1 MKTSLAF
8 KVAHFANKSG
18 VKPDILNNPAVIY
31 MRQELELLGKGGV
44 RFEISVYA
52 DGSWSAR
59 SVNVDGIITG
69 GINQSDMIE
78 TIKDAVF
85 TYYDISPQFCDDSL
99 LRGTGEK
106 KTVKNEIYVTV

>member
-18 VKPDILNNPAVIY
+18 VKPDILNNPAVIN

-44 RFEISVYA
+44 RFEISVYV

-69 GINQSDMIE
+69 GINPVSYTHLTLPTNRE
-78 TIKDAVF
+78 V
-85 TYYDISPQFCDDSL
+85 
-99 LRGTGEK
+99 
-106 KTVKNEIYVTV
+106 